1 MSDGSEASWAGRPVI
16 GITTRVRSIVAS
28 FGSQPTHTLSCHYTA
43 AIREAGGLPLLL
55 VPVDVSDVERLVDR
69 IDGVMLTGGGDVG
82 LELYGGEPHP
92 SVYDVDAE
100 RDALELALV
109 ELARQRSR
117 PVLGICRGTQLIN
130 VALGGDLVVDLD
142 SHLDGPLRHRAMTP
156 GEIATHHVRL
166 APDSRAACLFG
177 TETLEVNSYHHQALG
192 RLAPGLRP
200 SGWAD
205 DGVIEVIENEDDA
218 WPVLGVQ
225 WHPEYPSPDG
235 LARCRPFE
243 ALVDAARRRIRLPT

>member
-1 MSDGSEASWAGRPVI
+1 MSDGSEAGWAGRPVI
-16 GITTRVRSIVAS
+16 GITTRVRWIATS
-28 FGSQPTHTLSCHYTA
+28 FGSQPTHTLSCQYTA
-43 AIREAGGLPLLL
+43 EIRKAGGLPLLL
-55 VPVDVSDVERLVDR
+55 VPVDVSEVERLVDR
-69 IDGVMLTGGGDVG
+69 IDGVMLTGGGDIG

-109 ELARQRSR
+109 ELARQRSQ
-117 PVLGICRGTQLIN
+117 PVLGICRGTQLLN

-142 SHLDGPLRHRAMTP
+142 SHLDAPSRHRATTP

-166 APDSRAACLFG
+166 APGSRAASLFG

-192 RLAPGLRP
+192 RLAPGLRA
-200 SGWAD
+200 SGWAE
-205 DGVIEVIENEDDA
+205 DGVIEVIEGEDED

-243 ALVDAARRRIRLPT
+243 TLVEAARRRVRLST